1 MDEDQAWC
9 AQSTAVTFS
18 QLLQENF
25 RVNFLLFK
33 SWQLIR
39 NLKEIVGTPDETH
52 WEAAGLCPDLNTSH

>member
-39 NLKEIVGTPDETH
+39 NLKEIVGTPDEHTGRQLVC
-52 WEAAGLCPDLNTSH
+52 ALI